1 MNTNVIQLIR
11 KINYLFSEIDSL
23 YHLVSVKLDISD
35 SISSVLYTI
44 YEEGDEC
51 LLSHVYKKSG
61 ISKQTV
67 NSAIRKL
74 EKENILYLEKY
85 SGKSKKIILTDK
97 GKEYI
102 KQTAALLYQAEIDAF
117 SSWDDEDIYMYIHLL
132 EKYRD
137 SFSKQANKF

>member
-35 SISSVLYTI
+35 SISSILYTI

-74 EKENILYLEKY
+74 EKENILYLEKH

-117 SSWDDEDIYMYIHLL
+117 SSWDDDDIYMYIHLL
-132 EKYRD
+132 EKYKD
-137 SFSKQANKF
+137 SFAKQINNL